1 MQRAH
6 ESCMPLLPPLAL
18 QCLLRGGPP
27 VGFFGQDA
35 TDGPGAGTSRAH
47 SSWVCVAHLPIPAAV
62 LLPIACVTVGVL
74 KREWHRAV
82 PAAKPGH
89 ARVDQCEPATSALS
103 AARRAPLPAVNTSPQ
118 LGTSGKVNG
127 HWRRSA
133 SSLQGRGRGGRRRP
147 GLAAFVIII
156 YACARCCMR
165 GAEARA
171 AAAAGL
177 IFWFD
182 FVKERRRR
190 ENGRGI
196 VPRHG

>member
-47 SSWVCVAHLPIPAAV
+47 SSWVCVAHPPIPAAV

-147 GLAAFVIII
+147 GLE
-156 YACARCCMR
+156 ACVRYYYIMR
-165 GAEARA
+165 ARA
-171 AAAAGL
+171 AACVARAAAGL